1 MAPLA
6 HYGKPQSRKGTI
18 SLPEWEG
25 GSAVMKVRNKPPNGL
40 RISCR
45 ERAAEH
51 LQNAT
56 DLAREAVNCMP
67 LLARKHGD
75 AAFQSDSFCAI
86 ALQAVGVL
94 TVTFCQF
101 PFPRFVERVLID

>member
-1 MAPLA
+1 L
-6 HYGKPQSRKGTI
+6 
-18 SLPEWEG
+18 G
-25 GSAVMKVRNKPPNGL
+25 GDSNDVETGYWCQWLPPNGL
-40 RISCR
+40 GISCR

-75 AAFQSDSFCAI
+75 AAFQSDPFCAI